1 MSRRLL
7 AFIIAIVAGSGLLV
21 GCGGTTPAP
30 QPPAGLS
37 AAPGTAAV
45 GEVVTLTGQHL
56 GSSAGTLS
64 LGGTPVTATSWA
76 DGQVVFTVPPTAA
89 QGPRTVTLTTAAGSA
104 TTDLFVGVDFPS
116 GTLESLAA
124 LGLPKGT
131 AVRLGA
137 GTFAASSDVTL
148 DNLSLYGSGRGTTTV
163 KGAIPDPTPHP
174 LYLLADDG
182 YELTLADL
190 TLRSDATAIT
200 PGAVALPASLRA
212 AGAGSAWTTRA
223 FTVEDLAAAAAAQ
236 TITSQALAPTSY
248 TLRGVAIEPAS
259 ATPFGLITADPAGPG
274 VFYPGAIYASD
285 VTVTGVPLAFMV
297 AGDVEINE
305 LTSSGSG
312 GVAAVSFTQHVEIKG
327 LKTSTTGTGGLISE
341 GATLGGARGLTL
353 TDSQIT
359 VVDGD
364 ITLYGAVPLGM
375 PLGGPSTITGN
386 KFIARDTD
394 PLDGTDWGGIEFITL
409 LGSVDFSNNE
419 VTAEG
424 GFAFESQEAA
434 TRMRANTFTLGSADY
449 PSTEFTFEMDGG
461 ILTLE
466 TNHVNFLSAGGL
478 GVDAARGQTTM
489 SDNAVT
495 GHSNMGTALYLYHEE
510 GELTFTATGN
520 TFSSFSQA
528 LFIDRDTGFTET
540 LTARINDNVFD
551 FPIDAAPKAATVN
564 DFLATD
570 GTLDARNNR
579 WGSNT
584 SAATVASYVAYTGI
598 SDPGTLQVAPITQ
611 P

>member
-1 MSRRLL
+1 MTRRLL
-7 AFIIAIVAGSGLLV
+7 AIIISIIAGGGLLV
-21 GCGGTTPAP
+21 GCGGSTPP
-30 QPPAGLS
+30 QPPTGLS
-37 AAPGTAAV
+37 AAPGIAAV
-45 GEVVTLTGQHL
+45 GGVVTLTGQHL

-76 DGQVVFTVPPTAA
+76 DGEVVFTVPLTAA
-89 QGPRTVTLTTAAGSA
+89 QGPQTVTLTTAAGSA
-104 TTDLFVGVDFPS
+104 TADLFVGVDFPS

-148 DNLSLYGSGRGTTTV
+148 DNLSLYGRGRGTTIV

-190 TLRSDATAIT
+190 TLRSDATAIA
-200 PGAVALPASLRA
+200 PGAAVLPASFGA
-212 AGAGSAWTTRA
+212 AEFGSAWTTRG
-223 FTVEDLAAAAAAQ
+223 FTLEDLAAAAAAQ

-248 TLRGVAIEPAS
+248 TLRRVAIEPAS
-259 ATPFGLITADPAGPG
+259 ATPFGLITLDPAGPG
-274 VFYPGAIYASD
+274 VFYPGAVYGSD
-285 VTVTGVPLAFMV
+285 ITVTGVPLAFMV

-305 LTSSGSG
+305 LTSTGSG
-312 GVAAVSFTQHVEIKG
+312 GVAAVSFTQHAEVKG
-327 LKTSTTGTGGLISE
+327 LKASTTGSGGLL
-341 GATLGGARGLTL
+341 GAGTILGGGRGLTL

-364 ITLYGAVPLGM
+364 ITLYGSVPISM
-375 PLGGPSTITGN
+375 PLGGPTAITGN

-394 PLDGTDWGGIEFITL
+394 PLDGVDWGVIEFMTL
-409 LGSVDFSNNE
+409 LGSADFSNNE

-424 GFAFESQEAA
+424 GFVFESQEAA

-449 PSTEFTFEMDGG
+449 PTTEFNFEVSGG
-461 ILTLE
+461 ILALE
-466 TNHVNFLSAGGL
+466 TNHAEFLSTGGL
-478 GVDAARGQTTM
+478 RVDAEGGQATLSGNT
-489 SDNAVT
+489 VT
-495 GHSNMGTALYLYHEE
+495 GHSDTGAALYLHHGD
-510 GELTFTATGN
+510 GEFTFTATGN
-520 TFSSFSQA
+520 TFSSFGQA

-551 FPIDAAPKAATVN
+551 FAIDAAPKAATVS

-584 SAATVASYVAYTGI
+584 SAATVASYVAYTGT
-598 SDPGTLQVAPITQ
+598 SDPDTLQVAPITQ